1 MSIGSDSSLSANDEQ
16 QLKMYNRAFYIELI
30 ERSASLCVINFKN
43 ANVYK
48 LRHLFESNLN
58 VLAVLLNSRLQWFLS
73 EMYARKIS

>member
-1 MSIGSDSSLSANDEQ
+1 MSIGSDSSLSADDEQ

-30 ERSASLCVINFKN
+30 EKSASLCVINFKN
-43 ANVYK
+43 ANVSK